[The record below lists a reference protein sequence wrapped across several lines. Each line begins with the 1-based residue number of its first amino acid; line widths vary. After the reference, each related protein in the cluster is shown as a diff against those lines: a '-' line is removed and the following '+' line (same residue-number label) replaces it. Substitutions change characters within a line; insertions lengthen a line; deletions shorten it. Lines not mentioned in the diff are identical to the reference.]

1 MSKSN
6 VKRLRNNA
14 VKVEQSKEKVKEPVV
29 GRQVIIANEWDKDTK
44 KPIGEYRIVRVSHL
58 CELSDYEIA
67 RNYNGYA
74 L

>member
-6 VKRLRNNA
+6 IKRLRNNSI
-14 VKVEQSKEKVKEPVV
+14 KLEQPKEKVKETNI
-29 GRQVIIANEWDKDTK
+29 GRQVVIANEWDKETK
-44 KPIGEYRIVRVSHL
+44 KPIGEYRIVRVSSQ
-58 CELSDYEIA
+58 CDLSDYEIA